1 MNNTIDILAFIKYV
15 LKKSHFVVLCILS
28 GIVVALLVNKMTV
41 VTLYSSETKFY
52 LTSSDETA
60 VSYGALQAT
69 STIMDDYLSMIESK
83 TVVKRAIARNHLK
96 MDEDL
101 VMRMIKASNPSK
113 THVLVL
119 TVKAQDSKQVE
130 DVTDAISYQIV
141 NYIPSIL
148 TGSYLTVFESSGTT
162 MDDGSGKKIL
172 NIALSIIIG
181 GLISIIILL
190 VHFITKPTTDN
201 PDAISAL
208 SGGVR
213 THILPLSDRKYFL
226 NDKEKQK
233 KLEKSWEL
241 AINELLFDLVFG
253 NDRVRVILLT
263 SPLGAEGRTY
273 VAKRIWQSLQQN
285 GIKVAYVDNHLDE
298 IKPNYLN
305 QIEPDRNDQE
315 QEKHEVSV
323 LAMEQ
328 KDLLR
333 VKLDQ
338 LKVANEFIIIDA
350 APVLQNPD
358 SYILA
363 KYSDRVAVVV
373 KYGCTA
379 MQDLKK
385 ALQRFAEHEL
395 DIHAIVLNQFK

>member
-328 KDLLR
+328 KGLLR